1 MHEVDVVFLLE
12 TAGLMA
18 EILVGGYAIDVMKRI
33 YRELKDVGDPGKS
46 ATPPKVGAASTA
58 GTPATRGARKG
69 ANAERR

>member
-18 EILVGGYAIDVMKRI
+18 LISVGGYAIDVMKRV

-46 ATPPKVGAASTA
+46 TTPRKVGVARTA
-58 GTPATRGARKG
+58 GTPAARGARKG
-69 ANAERR
+69 SNAERR